1 MKKLRKSQKKVA
13 PPKKSVRT
21 TLREDA
27 GTYLLDI
34 STLIFG
40 SVVLGRILQRELNIV
55 DGNILYDI
63 VLTGG
68 ITASIITFIV
78 GLILGKR
85 EIKTE
90 KTSFHRKKR
99 GRR

>member
-1 MKKLRKSQKKVA
+1 MKKSRKSLKKA
-13 PPKKSVRT
+13 TLPRKLTKT

-27 GTYLLDI
+27 GKYLLDI
-34 STLIFG
+34 SKLIFG
-40 SVVLGRILQRELNIV
+40 SVVLSRILQRELNIV

-90 KTSFHRKKR
+90 KTSFYRKKR